1 LADGVPGLVSWDL
14 LGEHEDVGCGAADE
28 LDEVGRTSDTG
39 GMQGRTLLHLKSLS
53 GPLVPTTSEFAL
65 LISAVVLPFCP
76 LIVNRLEKLITNM
89 LAFTFRFEAIPMK
102 LS

>member
-1 LADGVPGLVSWDL
+1 
-14 LGEHEDVGCGAADE
+14 
-28 LDEVGRTSDTG
+28 
-39 GMQGRTLLHLKSLS
+39 MLLHLKSLS
-53 GPLVPTTSEFAL
+53 GPLVPITSEFAL

-76 LIVNRLEKLITNM
+76 LIVIRLEKLITDM